1 LGIPRYSQWVTCRWG
16 GVAQP
21 SCTSP
26 FEDMPPLPFIC
37 AGSRPREYGSDT
49 VPAVAPW
56 GAFTCWCDALDV
68 GGGPRRWLC
77 AHLLS
82 EWHGGGDGSLFGST
96 PILGRRELR
105 YTWQCLV
112 VIRQVWIMPRSP
124 LGSGSGVFY
133 RIPMTLSLPC
143 TILIDCRQNRR
154 SMIRGRVV
162 LSGGQPGMC
171 GEFSRRCGVTDT
183 SPTYL

>member
-124 LGSGSGVFY
+124 LGFGSGVFY
-133 RIPMTLSLPC
+133 RAHDFVITMYNPHYLPAKSA
-143 TILIDCRQNRR
+143 IHDKRAGGPLRR
-154 SMIRGRVV
+154 
-162 LSGGQPGMC
+162 QPGMC
-171 GEFSRRCGVTDT
+171 GEFSRRCGVT
-183 SPTYL
+183 SSR